1 MVLLAEHFD
10 RERRQPA
17 RRDGTGH
24 E

>member
-24 E
+24 D